1 MKQIYSIALLLLLL
15 LSVSTGVSAQIKG
28 VITDSLTHEPLMYI
42 TVQYE
47 GKGVGGISN
56 AEGEYQVETRKDM
69 RTATFTPPAPV
80 MPAAW
85 PATNRVRPVKKRIP
99 DTTDGPK
106 RIGYYLEPLRGIA
119 SNPDRQKILKDFF
132 KETYV

>member
-1 MKQIYSIALLLLLL
+1 
-15 LSVSTGVSAQIKG
+15 
-28 VITDSLTHEPLMYI
+28 
-42 TVQYE
+42 
-47 GKGVGGISN
+47 
-56 AEGEYQVETRKDM
+56 M

-99 DTTDGPK
+99 DTMDGPK
-106 RIGYYLEPLRGIA
+106 RIGYYLESLRGVA